1 MKVKRDGSL
10 SSSANSFNQLNSTQK
25 SFTKYY
31 CNKVLHSPGRQSWA
45 SWVGWP
51 YKAKDLLLPPS
62 WRSAFSLL
70 ADDGFTKNPNLHQD
84 TQYLIS
90 VPKIKFSMQ
99 SIHRGVK
106 MYDAKL

>member
-1 MKVKRDGSL
+1 MSL
-10 SSSANSFNQLNSTQK
+10 TSWLALQGQR
-25 SFTKYY
+25 FTTPTILEI
-31 CNKVLHSPGRQSWA
+31 CL
-45 SWVGWP
+45 
-51 YKAKDLLLPPS
+51 
-62 WRSAFSLL
+62 SLL

-106 MYDAKL
+106 MYDAKLYILWKINLGKVK